1 MGRIPK
7 VDKERA
13 LEEARRK
20 EQDRQLHDHMRQL
33 QQKRDH
39 PATVMVSGSS
49 SPPRTQG
56 SITYAIYN
64 IFPAL

>member
-33 QQKRDH
+33 QQQRGH
-39 PATVMVSGSS
+39 PATIMVSGSS

>member
-33 QQKRDH
+33 QQQRGH
-39 PATVMVSGSS
+39 PATVMVSTCINYNNNGA
-49 SPPRTQG
+49 TQPQ
-56 SITYAIYN
+56 SW
-64 IFPAL
+64 

>member
-33 QQKRDH
+33 QRGH
-39 PATVMVSGSS
+39 PATVMVSSSS